1 MTMGLYTT
9 PKEKRNRKI
18 KQKIAHSYA
27 SKNKILNWHDAYAK
41 AVFER
46 KPYYMTQKERI
57 DDARS

>member
-1 MTMGLYTT
+1 MHFEN
-9 PKEKRNRKI
+9 PKSKKRRKL

-46 KPYYMTQKERI
+46 KPYYMIEKERI